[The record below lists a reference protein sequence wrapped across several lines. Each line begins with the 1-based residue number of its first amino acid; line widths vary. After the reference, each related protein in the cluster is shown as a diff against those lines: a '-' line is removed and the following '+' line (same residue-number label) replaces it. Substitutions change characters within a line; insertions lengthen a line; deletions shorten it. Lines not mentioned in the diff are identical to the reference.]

1 MLANRHDLL
10 KLATTALLIGL
21 VALWLLFVTGCASPA
36 GRGSRL
42 LPWNWFSPDR
52 VAQLEKAE
60 SKTAAAETAA
70 VKAAQVENAKTI
82 EALKTAPSADR
93 SVQVATRTANNAQ
106 LLLDQ
111 AVGPVP
117 PETVFKLRE
126 TVAALVSE
134 NAELRATGE
143 AAQARDERTIATQAQ
158 KLDEARAREDTL
170 TEKLK
175 ASDLRYQAEAAQARK
190 WKFWIVAIVGGW
202 LALQILS
209 GLAKFYPPLAPI
221 ARAAGA
227 VSAPVAQAM
236 LDKAHR
242 AVGQAIATA
251 EKVSSATAEQ
261 LRNHLDATTDEA
273 EQQAIRRAYIAA
285 ASSQA

>member
-1 MLANRHDLL
+1 MRAELAKPLTACLL
-10 KLATTALLIGL
+10 LVLLVL
-21 VALWLLFVTGCASPA
+21 SGCASTSS
-36 GRGSRL
+36 RGSRL

-82 EALKTAPSADR
+82 EALKTAPAADR
-93 SVQVATRTANNAQ
+93 SVQVASRTAGNAQ

-111 AVGPVP
+111 AVGPIDP
-117 PETVFKLRE
+117 KLVFELRA
-126 TVAALVSE
+126 TVADLVSE
-134 NAELRATGE
+134 NAQLRAQGE
-143 AAQARDERTIATQAQ
+143 AAQARDERTIASQARD
-158 KLDEARAREDTL
+158 LDDARAREDTL

-175 ASDLRYQAEAAQARK
+175 AADLKYQAQAAKYRRLV
-190 WKFWIVAIVGGW
+190 FIVGAIVVAW
-202 LALQILS
+202 IALQILA
-209 GLAKFYPPLAPI
+209 GAAKFYPGLAPI

-242 AVGQAIATA
+242 AVGTAIADA
-251 EKVSSATAEQ
+251 EKVSSAAAEQ
-261 LRNHLDATTDEA
+261 LRQHLDATTDEA
-273 EQQAIRRAYIAA
+273 EQQAIRRAYLAA
-285 ASSQA
+285 ALK